1 MGTSRFALT
10 SLTLGN
16 RTSTNPVTLVRSRNL
31 PSVLRTFRYS
41 GMPLC
46 GVREPTEHQ
55 QSTARPWLSDAE
67 QRPPC
72 ACGVGVRYGANR
84 LIREGLGVGNRCFV
98 MLHVEPKACA
108 KEAWVRFGRVWH
120 TPRYAPRPTSRKT
133 SNWCGVS
140 GGVLCYAPAVPGR
153 HESCAVCA

>member
-1 MGTSRFALT
+1 MGKQCYGGVVGTSMKARELAVSQEDGWVHRDLH
-10 SLTLGN
+10 SQAWLSAIERA
-16 RTSTNPVTLVRSRNL
+16 RTPL
-31 PSVLRTFRYS
+31 PWYVPGICQARTFRYS

-98 MLHVEPKACA
+98 MLH
-108 KEAWVRFGRVWH
+108 
-120 TPRYAPRPTSRKT
+120 
-133 SNWCGVS
+133 
-140 GGVLCYAPAVPGR
+140 
-153 HESCAVCA
+153 